1 MLLQDISVYH
11 LSDQILPL
19 LTQKT
24 DKEFHHIYRYLQRTA
39 VARVLGKQ
47 VQHEVSSDNPHTFLP
62 NTPHSLLKWH
72 PVNSAEFSWLPR
84 HVALAVF
91 PDFHLIY
98 DPATFLCHI
107 GMKQR
112 YASWHL

>member
-1 MLLQDISVYH
+1 MLLQDIAVYH
-11 LSDQILPL
+11 LSDQIPPL
-19 LTQKT
+19 LPQKT
-24 DKEFHHIYRYLQRTA
+24 DTKSHRIYRYLQKI
-39 VARVLGKQ
+39 VVVHVPGKQ
-47 VQHEVSSDNPHTFLP
+47 ARREAFSNNPHTFLLSI
-62 NTPHSLLKWH
+62 PHSLLKLH

-84 HVALAVF
+84 HIALAVF

-98 DPATFLCHI
+98 DPAAFLCHI